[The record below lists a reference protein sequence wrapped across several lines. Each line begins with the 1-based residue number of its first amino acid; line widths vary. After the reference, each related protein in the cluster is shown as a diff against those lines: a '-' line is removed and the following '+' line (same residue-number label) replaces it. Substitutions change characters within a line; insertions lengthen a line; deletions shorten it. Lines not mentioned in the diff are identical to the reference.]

1 MLAACTSEATP
12 AAEEA
17 PTLEAPLAASRPFV
31 LLPTA
36 PGVASA
42 CAPELGSTY
51 CTAADA
57 SAAAA
62 RCSRRLDSA
71 TRNACTGAGCTVTY
85 AADRTTCHAGKTYP
99 TAASCDQP
107 VPDDCAF
114 YRSCLEAKHPCGEEG
129 YALQYGERLC
139 YAFVEKREGFSRE
152 GQAWLRGIRACLQ
165 RALVPVLH
173 EPATCTAVID
183 KAYATHPDC
192 YTAPDNSF
200 CALPVSD
207 VLELASILGKD
218 LVSPRA
224 LAQMR
229 QVAHTCVL
237 RFLGFDAAGSANAP
251 RHKFFRELE
260 EASLSDTSL
269 SAFVERSRATPVARV
284 AE

>member
-1 MLAACTSEATP
+1 MLAACALEAP
-12 AAEEA
+12 ISAEDA
-17 PTLEAPLAASRPFV
+17 PTLEAPLAASHPLV

-36 PGVASA
+36 PGVARE
-42 CAPELGSTY
+42 CAAELGSTY
-51 CTAADA
+51 CTAVEAT
-57 SAAAA
+57 AAAA

-71 TRNACTGAGCTVTY
+71 TRSACTGAGCTVTY
-85 AADRTTCHAGKTYP
+85 AAERATCHAGKTYP

-114 YRSCLEAKHPCGEEG
+114 YRSCLEAKHPCGDEG

-139 YAFVEKREGFSRE
+139 YAFVEKREGFSAE
-152 GQAWLRGIRACLQ
+152 GQTWLRGIRACLQ

-173 EPATCTAVID
+173 EAASCTAVID

-218 LVSPRA
+218 LLSTRA
-224 LAQMR
+224 LTQMR
-229 QVAHTCVL
+229 QVAHTCAL
-237 RFLGFDAAGSANAP
+237 RFLGFDTASRANP
-251 RHKFFRELE
+251 SRHKLFLELE
-260 EASLSDTSL
+260 EASVSDASL
-269 SAFVERSRATPVARV
+269 SAFVAQKRLTAGEGV